1 MIKILLICTDL
12 DRTLIPNGSEPESA
26 RALGLFKELALRPWI
41 TLAYVSGRDT
51 GLIREAIEQYM
62 LPWPNYVISDVGTGL
77 YQVSES
83 KDSAADSTDIT
94 TGAWKQNKAWEA
106 AISADWHGRSNPEV
120 RHLLRDL
127 PALRIQEESRQ
138 ARYKV
143 SYYIENSG
151 ARETLDKEIRQR
163 LDRESIRANLIW
175 SYDEMEDVRLLD
187 ILPASASKLHAIEAL
202 IDQLDFS
209 VGNTVFCGDSGND
222 MEVLISCIPSVL
234 VANSQPE
241 VRRFAV
247 EGAQDKGY
255 ADALY
260 LATGGFMD
268 MNGNYSAG
276 MLEGIAQYHPEVRH
290 WLQEVT
296 S

>member
-1 MIKILLICTDL
+1 MKKKLLICTDL
-12 DRTLIPNGSEPESA
+12 DRTLIPNGSKPESA
-26 RALGLFKELALRPWI
+26 RAPRLFRELAQRPWI
-41 TLAYVSGRDT
+41 KLAYVSGRDT
-51 GLIREAIEQYM
+51 GLIREAVEQYM

-106 AISADWHGRSNPEV
+106 AISADWNGRNNLEV
-120 RHLLRDL
+120 RRLLWDL
-127 PALRIQEESRQ
+127 LGLRIQEESRQ
-138 ARYKV
+138 ARYKL

-151 ARETLDKEIRQR
+151 TQKKLDREIRQR

-202 IDQLDFS
+202 MDQLGFS
-209 VGNTVFCGDSGND
+209 VDNTVFCGDSGND
-222 MEVLISCIPSVL
+222 MEVLTSCIPSVL

-241 VRRFAV
+241 VRRLAL
-247 EGAQDKGY
+247 EGAQENGY